1 MADATLTADGR
12 ARLLRDGNEIPLLGL
27 GVWQTRPGGET
38 EDAVRWALEAG
49 YRHVDTAKLYGN
61 EQSVGRALAA
71 AGVPRDELFVTTKL
85 LPRARDP
92 RRALEASL
100 RLLDLDRV
108 DLYLIHWPTGLAAE
122 QWTAL
127 EDAYDAGLARAIGVS
142 NWSAEALA
150 RTVARGRVVP
160 HVNQV
165 QFSPFQYRRALLD
178 ECRRLGV
185 VFESYSPLARGRGL
199 RDPTVA
205 RVAHEVGRTPA
216 QVMLRWA
223 LERDVPVI
231 PKSVRRER
239 IVENAAVF
247 DFALEPEAMAALDA
261 LDETG
266 GSAEAR

>member
-1 MADATLTADGR
+1 VNDIELANG
-12 ARLLRDGNEIPLLGL
+12 ARMPLLGL
-27 GVWQTRPGGET
+27 GVFQTRSGPDT
-38 EDAVRWALEAG
+38 ENAVRWALEAG
-49 YRHVDTAKLYGN
+49 YRHVDTAALYGN

-71 AGVPRDELFVTTKL
+71 SGVPRDELFVTTKL

-92 RRALEASL
+92 RRALEGSL
-100 RLLDLDRV
+100 RLLDLERV

-122 QWTAL
+122 QWAAL
-127 EDAYDAGLARAIGVS
+127 EDAYEDGLARAIGVS
-142 NWSAEALA
+142 NWSADALA
-150 RTVARGRVVP
+150 RTAERGRVVP

-165 QFSPFQYRRALLD
+165 QFSPFQYRRALL
-178 ECRRLGV
+178 EKCRRLGV
-185 VFESYSPLARGRGL
+185 VFESYSPLARGRGMH
-199 RDPTVA
+199 DATVEGIA
-205 RVAHEVGRTPA
+205 RELGRTPA

-239 IVENAAVF
+239 IVENAQVF
-247 DFALEPEAMAALDA
+247 DFALEPEAISALDA